1 MKDIVIACVGK
12 PSAGKSSFLNAVT
25 DATAK
30 VGNYPFTTIKPNN
43 GIAYFPIEC
52 PCKRF
57 DKTKLCAP
65 RYGRCI
71 DGKRFVPIQI
81 LDVAGLVPGASEG
94 QGLGNQFLDDLR
106 HANALIHVVDVSGT
120 TDANGKETVG
130 YDPIGDIEW
139 LRSEIHSWIFGN
151 LYKRWS
157 QIVRRHVAVSP
168 YVTGYA
174 TNKFVNLIR
183 KYPLEASTAETL
195 HNQFSGYGA
204 TLPLVQRSL
213 DRSGVRDSMDT
224 WEKETITK
232 IVDAFLDERF
242 PTIIALNKIDLPD
255 SDKNISKIMRKYDQN
270 RIVLSSALAETFL
283 RKLHKQKFIQ
293 YEEGTDNVQTKE
305 DLPDSDLKSLD
316 EKLQNRIEKVQDL
329 VLYRYGSTGVQDVI
343 LKAVEV
349 LGLVPAFP
357 VKSLTTFANT
367 NGKGVFRDCVLLWP
381 GTTVLEFADIVHPEI
396 AKHYLG
402 AETIGNRKIGED
414 DVITQNNNIIC
425 FKTSQATHSTA
436 AGAPSGANANSTSSG
451 QSTKK

>member
-1 MKDIVIACVGK
+1 MKDVVIACVGK

-139 LRSEIHSWIFGN
+139 LRGEIHSWIFGN
-151 LYKRWS
+151 LNKRWS
-157 QIVRRHVAVSP
+157 QIVRRHVAV
-168 YVTGYA
+168 
-174 TNKFVNLIR
+174 K
-183 KYPLEASTAETL
+183 ASTAETL

-204 TLPLVQRSL
+204 TLSLVQKSL
-213 DRSGVRDSMDT
+213 DRSGIKEPMDT
-224 WEKETITK
+224 WEKETIIK

-270 RIVLSSALAETFL
+270 KIVLSSALAETFL

-305 DLPDSDLKSLD
+305 DLPDSDLKPLD

-329 VLYRYGSTGVQDVI
+329 VLYRYGSTGVQDVV
-343 LKAVEV
+343 LKAVEI

-381 GTTVLEFADIVHPEI
+381 GTTVIEFADIVHPEI

-414 DVITQNNNIIC
+414 DVITKENNIIC
-425 FKTSQATHSTA
+425 FKTSQATHSSA
-436 AGAPSGANANSTSSG
+436 AGTNANANTNSTSH
-451 QSTKK
+451 TAKK

>member
-57 DKTKLCAP
+57 GKSKQCAP

-120 TDANGKETVG
+120 TDAAGKETVG

-139 LRSEIHSWIFGN
+139 LRGEIHSWIFGN
-151 LYKRWS
+151 IHKRWP
-157 QIVRRHVAVSP
+157 QIVRRHTAV
-168 YVTGYA
+168 
-174 TNKFVNLIR
+174 K
-183 KYPLEASTAETL
+183 ASTAETL

-204 TLPLVQRSL
+204 TLALVQRTL
-213 DRSGVRDSMDT
+213 DRSGIKSPMDT
-224 WEKETITK
+224 WEKETILK
-232 IVDAFLDERF
+232 VVDAFLDERF

-270 RIVLSSALAETFL
+270 KIVLSSALAETFL
-283 RKLHKQKFIQ
+283 RKLAKQKFIQ
-293 YEEGTDNVQTKE
+293 YDEGTDNVLTKE
-305 DLPDSDLKSLD
+305 DLPDSDLKPLD
-316 EKLQNRIEKVQDL
+316 EKLQGRIEKVQDL

-357 VKSLTTFANT
+357 VKSLTTFANA

-402 AETIGNRKIGED
+402 AETVGNRKIGED
-414 DVITQNNNIIC
+414 DVITLGNNIIC
-425 FKTSQATHSTA
+425 FKTSRDTQTSATGSSTA
-436 AGAPSGANANSTSSG
+436 
-451 QSTKK
+451 

>member
-57 DKTKLCAP
+57 GKSKLCAP

-120 TDANGKETVG
+120 TDASGKETVG

-139 LRSEIHSWIFGN
+139 LRGEIHSWIFGN
-151 LYKRWS
+151 VYKRWS
-157 QIVRRHVAVSP
+157 QIIRRHVAV
-168 YVTGYA
+168 
-174 TNKFVNLIR
+174 K
-183 KYPLEASTAETL
+183 ASTAETL

-204 TLPLVQRSL
+204 TLSLVQRSL
-213 DRSGVRDSMDT
+213 DRSGIKEPMET

-232 IVDAFLDERF
+232 LVDAFLDERF
-242 PTIIALNKIDLPD
+242 PTVIALNKIDLPD

-270 RIVLSSALAETFL
+270 KIVLSSALAETFL
-283 RKLHKQKFIQ
+283 RKLHKQKFVQ
-293 YEEGTDNVQTKE
+293 YEEGTDNVLTKD
-305 DLPDSDLKSLD
+305 DLPDSDLKPLD

-357 VKSLTTFANT
+357 VKSLTTFGNA

-396 AKHYLG
+396 AKHYIG
-402 AETIGNRKIGED
+402 AETVGNRKIGED
-414 DVITQNNNIIC
+414 DLITPENNIIC
-425 FKTSQATHSTA
+425 FKTSQSTHAPLPGSTTATT
-436 AGAPSGANANSTSSG
+436 NS
-451 QSTKK
+451 K

>member
-1 MKDIVIACVGK
+1 MKDVVIACVGK

-139 LRSEIHSWIFGN
+139 LRGEIHSWIFGN
-151 LYKRWS
+151 LNKRWS
-157 QIVRRHVAVSP
+157 QIVRRHVAV
-168 YVTGYA
+168 
-174 TNKFVNLIR
+174 K
-183 KYPLEASTAETL
+183 ASTAETL

-204 TLPLVQRSL
+204 TLSLVQKSL
-213 DRSGVRDSMDT
+213 DRSGVKEPMDT
-224 WEKETITK
+224 WEKETIIK

-242 PTIIALNKIDLPD
+242 PTVIALNKIDLPD

-270 RIVLSSALAETFL
+270 KIVLSSALAETFL
-283 RKLHKQKFIQ
+283 RKLHKQKFIH
-293 YEEGTDNVQTKE
+293 YEEGTDNVQTKD
-305 DLPDSDLKSLD
+305 DLPESDLKPLD
-316 EKLQNRIEKVQDL
+316 DKLQNRIEKVQDL
-329 VLYRYGSTGVQDVI
+329 VLYRYGSTGVQDVV
-343 LKAVEV
+343 LKAVEI
-349 LGLVPAFP
+349 LGLIPAFP

-414 DVITQNNNIIC
+414 DVITKENNIIC
-425 FKTSQATHSTA
+425 FKTSQATHSSATGGP
-436 AGAPSGANANSTSSG
+436 AGTNTNSTSG
-451 QSTKK
+451 AQVAKK

>member
-57 DKTKLCAP
+57 EKSKLCAP

-71 DGKRFVPIQI
+71 EGKRFVPIQI

-139 LRSEIHSWIFGN
+139 LRGEIHSWIFGN
-151 LYKRWS
+151 LNKRWS
-157 QIVRRHVAVSP
+157 QIVRRHTAV
-168 YVTGYA
+168 
-174 TNKFVNLIR
+174 K
-183 KYPLEASTAETL
+183 ASTAETL

-204 TLPLVQRSL
+204 TLSLVQKTL
-213 DRSGVRDSMDT
+213 DRSGIKEPMDS
-224 WEKETITK
+224 WEKETIKK

-242 PTIIALNKIDLPD
+242 PTVIALNKIDLPD

-270 RIVLSSALAETFL
+270 MIVLSSALAETFL

-305 DLPDSDLKSLD
+305 DLPDSDLKPLD

-329 VLYRYGSTGVQDVI
+329 VLYRYGSTGVQDVV

-357 VKSLTTFANT
+357 VKSLSTFANT

-414 DVITQNNNIIC
+414 DVITLENNIIC
-425 FKTSQATHSTA
+425 FKTSQATHSSA
-436 AGAPSGANANSTSSG
+436 AGAPTSNSTQSG
-451 QSTKK
+451 QSAKK

>member
-1 MKDIVIACVGK
+1 MKDVVIACVGK

-57 DKTKLCAP
+57 NKTKLCAP
-65 RYGRCI
+65 RY

-139 LRSEIHSWIFGN
+139 LRGEIHSWILGN
-151 LYKRWS
+151 LNKRWN
-157 QIVRRHVAVSP
+157 QIVRRHVAV
-168 YVTGYA
+168 
-174 TNKFVNLIR
+174 K
-183 KYPLEASTAETL
+183 ASTAETL

-204 TLPLVQRSL
+204 TLSLVQKSL
-213 DRSGVRDSMDT
+213 DRSGVKEPMDT
-224 WEKETITK
+224 WEKETILK

-242 PTIIALNKIDLPD
+242 PTVIALNKIDLPD

-270 RIVLSSALAETFL
+270 KIVLSSALAETFL

-305 DLPDSDLKSLD
+305 DMPDSDLKPLD

-329 VLYRYGSTGVQDVI
+329 VLYRYGSTGVQDVV
-343 LKAVEV
+343 LKAVEI

-414 DVITQNNNIIC
+414 DVITQENNIIC
-425 FKTSQATHSTA
+425 FKTSQATHSSAT
-436 AGAPSGANANSTSSG
+436 GAPASTNTNTSGAHTA
-451 QSTKK
+451 KK

>member
-1 MKDIVIACVGK
+1 MKDVVIACVGK

-25 DATAK
+25 DAAAK

-57 DKTKLCAP
+57 NKSKLCAP
-65 RYGRCI
+65 RY
-71 DGKRFVPIQI
+71 DGKRFIPIQI

-120 TDANGKETVG
+120 TDAGGKETIG

-139 LRSEIHSWIFGN
+139 LRGEIHSWIYGN
-151 LYKRWS
+151 LDKRWN
-157 QIVRRHVAVSP
+157 QIVRRHIAD
-168 YVTGYA
+168 YA
-174 TNKFVNLIR
+174 IFATL
-183 KYPLEASTAETL
+183 LEASRAETL
-195 HNQFSGYGA
+195 HNQLSGYGA
-204 TLPLVQRSL
+204 TLSLVQKTL
-213 DRSGVRDSMDT
+213 DRSGVKDAMDT
-224 WEKETITK
+224 WDKGTIK
-232 IVDAFLDERF
+232 KVVDAFLEERF

-270 RIVLSSALAETFL
+270 KIVLSSALAETFL
-283 RKLHKQKFIQ
+283 RKLHKQKFVV
-293 YEEGTDNVQTKE
+293 YEEGTDIVHTKE
-305 DLPDSDLKSLD
+305 DLPDSDLKPLD

-349 LGLVPAFP
+349 LGLIPAFP
-357 VKSLTTFANT
+357 VKSLATFANT

-414 DVITQNNNIIC
+414 DEITLENNIIC
-425 FKTSQATHSTA
+425 FKTSQATHATSAGTA
-436 AGAPSGANANSTSSG
+436 SSGASNQGSAN
-451 QSTKK
+451 KK

>member
-1 MKDIVIACVGK
+1 MKDVVIACVGK

-57 DKTKLCAP
+57 NKTRLCAP

-139 LRSEIHSWIFGN
+139 LRGEVHSWILGN
-151 LYKRWS
+151 LNKRWS
-157 QIVRRHVAVSP
+157 QIVRRHVAV
-168 YVTGYA
+168 
-174 TNKFVNLIR
+174 K
-183 KYPLEASTAETL
+183 ASTAETL

-204 TLPLVQRSL
+204 TLSLVQKSL
-213 DRSGVRDSMDT
+213 DRSGVKEPMDT
-224 WEKETITK
+224 WEKETILK
-232 IVDAFLDERF
+232 VVDAFLDERF
-242 PTIIALNKIDLPD
+242 PTVIALNKIDLPD

-270 RIVLSSALAETFL
+270 KIVLSSALAETFL
-283 RKLHKQKFIQ
+283 RKLHKQKFIH

-305 DLPDSDLKSLD
+305 DMPDSDLKPLD

-329 VLYRYGSTGVQDVI
+329 VLYRYGSTGVQDVV
-343 LKAVEV
+343 LKAVEI

-414 DVITQNNNIIC
+414 DVITQENNIIC
-425 FKTSQATHSTA
+425 FKTSQATHSSA
-436 AGAPSGANANSTSSG
+436 AGAPASTNTNASSA
-451 QSTKK
+451 QAAKK

>member
-1 MKDIVIACVGK
+1 MKDVVIACVGK

-25 DATAK
+25 DASAK

-57 DKTKLCAP
+57 GKTKLCAP

-71 DGKRFVPIQI
+71 EGKRFVPIQI

-120 TDANGKETVG
+120 TDANGKETIG

-139 LRSEIHSWIFGN
+139 LRSEIHSWIYGN
-151 LYKRWS
+151 LDKRWS
-157 QIVRRHVAVSP
+157 QIVRRHIAI
-168 YVTGYA
+168 
-174 TNKFVNLIR
+174 K
-183 KYPLEASTAETL
+183 ASTAETMHTQL
-195 HNQFSGYGA
+195 SGYGA
-204 TLPLVQRSL
+204 TLLLVQRSL
-213 DRSGVRDSMDT
+213 DRSGVKESMDT
-224 WEKETITK
+224 WDKETVRK
-232 IVDAFLDERF
+232 VVDAFLDERF
-242 PTIIALNKIDLPD
+242 PTVIALNKIDLPD
-255 SDKNISKIMRKYDQN
+255 SDKNISKIMRKYGQSKV
-270 RIVLSSALAETFL
+270 VLTSALAETFL
-283 RKLHKQKFIQ
+283 RKLAKQKFIV
-293 YEEGTDNVQTKE
+293 YDEGTDNVQTKE
-305 DLPDSDLKSLD
+305 DLPDSDLKFLD

-357 VKSLTTFANT
+357 VKSLTTFANA

-414 DVITQNNNIIC
+414 DIITLENNIIC
-425 FKTSQATHSTA
+425 FKTSQATHSSVAGTA
-436 AGAPSGANANSTSSG
+436 SASGSGAG
-451 QSTKK
+451 QGGPSKK

>member
-1 MKDIVIACVGK
+1 MKDVVIACVGK

-57 DKTKLCAP
+57 NKSKVCAP
-65 RYGRCI
+65 RY

-139 LRSEIHSWIFGN
+139 LRGEIHSWIYGN
-151 LYKRWS
+151 LDKRWS
-157 QIVRRHVAVSP
+157 QIVRRHVAVSMR
-168 YVTGYA
+168 
-174 TNKFVNLIR
+174 NQLHDIQSKDR
-183 KYPLEASTAETL
+183 LEASTAETL
-195 HNQFSGYGA
+195 HNQLSGYGA
-204 TLPLVQRSL
+204 TLLIVQKTL
-213 DRSGVRDSMDT
+213 DRSGVKESMDT
-224 WEKETITK
+224 WDKETIK
-232 IVDAFLDERF
+232 KVVDAFLDERF
-242 PTIIALNKIDLPD
+242 PTVIALNKIDLPD
-255 SDKNISKIMRKYDQN
+255 SDKNISKIMRKYGQSKV
-270 RIVLSSALAETFL
+270 VLSSALAETFL
-283 RKLHKQKFIQ
+283 RKLHKQKFII
-293 YEEGTDNVQTKE
+293 YEEGTDIVQTKE
-305 DLPDSDLKSLD
+305 DLPDSDLKPLD
-316 EKLQNRIEKVQDL
+316 DKLQNRIEKVQDL

-349 LGLVPAFP
+349 LGLIPAFP
-357 VKSLTTFANT
+357 VKSLSTFANA

-402 AETIGNRKIGED
+402 AETVGNRKIGED
-414 DVITQNNNIIC
+414 DEITLENNIIC
-425 FKTSQATHSTA
+425 FKTSQATHSSAT
-436 AGAPSGANANSTSSG
+436 GTSS
-451 QSTKK
+451 TTDKK

>member
-1 MKDIVIACVGK
+1 MKDVIIACVGK

-57 DKTKLCAP
+57 GKSHLCAP

-120 TDANGKETVG
+120 TDANGKETIG

-139 LRSEIHSWIFGN
+139 LRGEIHSWIYGN
-151 LYKRWS
+151 LNKKWG
-157 QIVRRHVAVSP
+157 QIVRRHLAI
-168 YVTGYA
+168 
-174 TNKFVNLIR
+174 K
-183 KYPLEASTAETL
+183 ASTAETL
-195 HNQFSGYGA
+195 HTQLSGYGA
-204 TLPLVQRSL
+204 TLVIVQRTL
-213 DRSGVRDSMDT
+213 DRSGVKDAMDT
-224 WEKETITK
+224 WEKETIK
-232 IVDAFLDERF
+232 KVVDAFLDERF

-270 RIVLSSALAETFL
+270 KIVLSSALAETFL
-283 RKLHKQKFIQ
+283 RKLAKQKFIN

-316 EKLQNRIEKVQDL
+316 DKLQGRIEKVQDL

-357 VKSLTTFANT
+357 VKSLSTFANA
-367 NGKGVFRDCVLLWP
+367 NGKGVFRDCVMIWP

-414 DVITQNNNIIC
+414 DIITSENNIIC
-425 FKTSQATHSTA
+425 FKTSQATHSSATGTA
-436 AGAPSGANANSTSSG
+436 STTTGSSNQSSNS
-451 QSTKK
+451 KK

>member
-71 DGKRFVPIQI
+71 DGKRYVPIQI

-139 LRSEIHSWIFGN
+139 LRGEIHSWIFGN
-151 LYKRWS
+151 LNKRWS
-157 QIVRRHVAVSP
+157 QIVRRHVAV
-168 YVTGYA
+168 
-174 TNKFVNLIR
+174 K
-183 KYPLEASTAETL
+183 ASTAETL

-204 TLPLVQRSL
+204 TLSLVQKSL
-213 DRSGVRDSMDT
+213 DRSGVKEPMDT

-232 IVDAFLDERF
+232 IVDAFLEERF
-242 PTIIALNKIDLPD
+242 PTVIALNKIDLPD

-270 RIVLSSALAETFL
+270 KIVLSSALAETFL

-305 DLPDSDLKSLD
+305 DLPDSDLKPLD
-316 EKLQNRIEKVQDL
+316 DKLQNRIEKVQDL

-367 NGKGVFRDCVLLWP
+367 NGKGVFRDCVLIWP

-414 DVITQNNNIIC
+414 DVITQENNIIC
-425 FKTSQATHSTA
+425 FKTSQATHSSA
-436 AGAPSGANANSTSSG
+436 AGGPANTNTNSTSGG
-451 QSTKK
+451 QTAKK

>member
-1 MKDIVIACVGK
+1 MKDVVIACVGK

-52 PCKRF
+52 PCQRF
-57 DKTKLCAP
+57 NKTRLCAP

-139 LRSEIHSWIFGN
+139 LRGEIHSWILGN
-151 LYKRWS
+151 LNKRWN
-157 QIVRRHVAVSP
+157 QIVRRHVAV
-168 YVTGYA
+168 
-174 TNKFVNLIR
+174 K
-183 KYPLEASTAETL
+183 ASTAETL

-204 TLPLVQRSL
+204 TLSLVQKSL
-213 DRSGVRDSMDT
+213 DRSGIKEPMDT
-224 WEKETITK
+224 WEKETILK

-242 PTIIALNKIDLPD
+242 PTVIALNKIDLPD

-270 RIVLSSALAETFL
+270 KIVLSSALAETFL

-305 DLPDSDLKSLD
+305 DMPDSDLKPLD

-329 VLYRYGSTGVQDVI
+329 VLYRYGSTGVQDVV
-343 LKAVEV
+343 LKAVEI

-414 DVITQNNNIIC
+414 DVITQENNIIC
-425 FKTSQATHSTA
+425 FKTSQATHSSAT
-436 AGAPSGANANSTSSG
+436 GAPASTNTNTSVA
-451 QSTKK
+451 KK

>member
-25 DATAK
+25 DAIAK

-71 DGKRFVPIQI
+71 DGKRFVPIQV

-139 LRSEIHSWIFGN
+139 LRGEIHSWIFGN
-151 LYKRWS
+151 LNKRWS
-157 QIVRRHVAVSP
+157 QIVRRHVAV
-168 YVTGYA
+168 
-174 TNKFVNLIR
+174 K
-183 KYPLEASTAETL
+183 ASTAETL

-204 TLPLVQRSL
+204 TLLLVQKSL
-213 DRSGVRDSMDT
+213 DRSGVKEPMDT

-242 PTIIALNKIDLPD
+242 PTVIALNKIDLPD

-270 RIVLSSALAETFL
+270 KIVLSSALAETFL

-305 DLPDSDLKSLD
+305 DLPDSDLKPLD

-367 NGKGVFRDCVLLWP
+367 NGKGVFRDCVLIWP

-414 DVITQNNNIIC
+414 DVITQGNNIIC
-425 FKTSQATHSTA
+425 FKTSQATHSST
-436 AGAPSGANANSTSSG
+436 AGAPANTNTNSTSGG
-451 QSTKK
+451 QTKK